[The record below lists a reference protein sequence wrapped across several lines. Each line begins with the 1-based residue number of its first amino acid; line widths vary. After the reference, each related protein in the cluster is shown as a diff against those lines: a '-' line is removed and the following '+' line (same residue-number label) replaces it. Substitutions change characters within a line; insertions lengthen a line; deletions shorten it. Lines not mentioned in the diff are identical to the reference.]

1 MATSV
6 EQLHQGKLNLSP
18 ERGADFRLFVDLNV
32 CESSDCKVCTV
43 RCSYF
48 YHPGNNGVVSIVELA
63 SYALVCR
70 RCEEPHCVAA
80 CPADALEQQP
90 ERDKLLIRHNMR
102 CVSCKTCSHACPY
115 GTIYPENV
123 PLMIHVCD
131 FCLDRR
137 ESGSEPLCVITC
149 EFGALRL
156 RSGEQDLSDD
166 EFLVGDN
173 LIIHSTH
180 WMREKA

>member
-1 MATSV
+1 MATSD
-6 EQLHQGKLNLSP
+6 EQIHQGKLNLNP
-18 ERGADFRLFVDLNV
+18 ERSTEVSLYVDLNV
-32 CESSDCKVCTV
+32 CESAECKLCTIE
-43 RCSYF
+43 CSYF
-48 YHPGNNGVVSIVELA
+48 YHPGNNGVLSIAELA
-63 SYALVCR
+63 SYALMCR
-70 RCEEPHCVAA
+70 KCEEPHCVAA
-80 CPADALEQQP
+80 CPSEALEQLT

-123 PLMIHVCD
+123 PLLIHICD

-137 ESGSEPLCVITC
+137 DGADEPLCVKTC
-149 EFGALRL
+149 PFDALRL
-156 RSGEQDLSDD
+156 QTSEQELADD
-166 EFLVGDN
+166 DFLVGDN